1 MGWSKFGD
9 EFALHRKVRP
19 LSDAAFRLHV
29 TAIIHAT
36 RDSTN
41 GAVDAEFIRDLPRV
55 RGTKKIIAELV
66 NSGVW
71 DEVEG
76 GWEIHDYLD
85 YNFSA
90 DQAERHREKSRERQR
105 RKRERDLVTKGFG
118 PTHDEE
124 TPRHAVTGDVTH
136 DVTDGVSHEPPSPSP
151 SPYPYPYPHLTYGEV
166 GRKDLSDRPLPD
178 DWRPNDKHA
187 QTAAEHDLDL
197 DDLEATF
204 RNHARD
210 ENRRAKNWNLAFTA
224 WIKKRI
230 ELNTIDRSTADFDA
244 FWAVY
249 PRRAGKGNARTAWT
263 KALRK
268 TDAQTLIRAAQS
280 LRDDPNREDQY
291 TPLATTWLN
300 GERWEDDPL
309 PARSTRSA
317 DPRGDLLRQ
326 AMEKAVAEEAA
337 REISPDPFAA
347 YAHLEGSA

>member
-1 MGWSKFGD
+1 MTWFKVDDKLWGHPKWLATPIRSRGLWVTAGAWAADHEQDGNVPRHLLPIFGATARDASGLVASGLWEATDAGWRFRNWD
-9 EFALHRKVRP
+9 EFQPTREQKEAERAAARERMRAGRARKAELLSESVQPNTAEVRP
-19 LSDAAFRLHV
+19 QTERTSAEVRSTPSRPV
-29 TAIIHAT
+29 PT
-36 RDSTN
+36 RPE
-41 GAVDAEFIRDLPRV
+41 GE
-55 RGTKKIIAELV
+55 
-66 NSGVW
+66 
-71 DEVEG
+71 EG
-76 GWEIHDYLD
+76 GKE
-85 YNFSA
+85 S
-90 DQAERHREKSRERQR
+90 
-105 RKRERDLVTKGFG
+105 
-118 PTHDEE
+118 
-124 TPRHAVTGDVTH
+124 
-136 DVTDGVSHEPPSPSP
+136 
-151 SPYPYPYPHLTYGEV
+151 
-166 GRKDLSDRPLPD
+166 SDRPLPD

-187 QTAAEHDLDL
+187 QTAAEHGLDL

-249 PRRAGKGNARTAWT
+249 PRRTGKGNARTAWT

-268 TDAQTLIRAAQS
+268 TDAQTLIRAAEH

-291 TPLATTWLN
+291 TPHATTWLN

-317 DPRGDLLRQ
+317 DPRGDLLRREM
-326 AMEKAVAEEAA
+326 ANAVTEEAA

-347 YAHLEGSA
+347 YAHLEASA